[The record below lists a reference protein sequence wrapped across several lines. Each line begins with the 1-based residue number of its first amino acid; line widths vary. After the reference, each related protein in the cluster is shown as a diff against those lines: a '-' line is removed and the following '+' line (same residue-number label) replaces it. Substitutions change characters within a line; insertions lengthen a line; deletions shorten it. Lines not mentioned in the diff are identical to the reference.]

1 MLQQTSV
8 EPEKLGRILLFSYA
22 FPPMQTQVAPV
33 VIKPMA
39 ALARL
44 GYDID
49 VLCTEPFS
57 LLSLYLGQDKS
68 LDDYVTVHFQTITRL
83 SPPDDMLGKMW
94 MRYKRLRTIP
104 DMMGF
109 MHRKALRT
117 LLDMNLEPYDC
128 IITWSPF
135 HSINPVM
142 VDLKR
147 QRPNVRWIAQFSD
160 PWADNPL
167 ERRRIVKYWNAK
179 REPLAV
185 NAADHIIHNSSY
197 THQMMI
203 RKYGTAYEK
212 KATVIPHP
220 YDKNLF
226 PKRAKAQNQCVTI
239 RYVGTLFERRSPEN
253 LFRALGKL
261 LQRRPDLR
269 NQICV
274 ELVGYTEPGM
284 LKSPAAIALPDG
296 MVIHTPSL
304 SYMQSLEKM
313 YDADILVLI
322 EADVKKNLFVPS
334 KFSDYMGAATPII
347 CLTSPEGSGEIMAKL
362 DCWCAAPAQV
372 DDIALAVEQAVD
384 YTKGARTEPWC
395 NEGFRARYDADQIA
409 EKFQHI
415 FGHASQ

>member
-1 MLQQTSV
+1 MLKQISV
-8 EPEKLGRILLFSYA
+8 EPEKPGRVLLFSYA
-22 FPPMQTQVAPV
+22 FPPMQTQMVPV
-33 VIKPMA
+33 IIKPMA

-49 VLCTEPFS
+49 VLCPAPFS
-57 LLSLYLGQDKS
+57 PYLGQDTS
-68 LDDYVTVHFQTITRL
+68 LDNYVAAHFQTITRL
-83 SPPDDMLGKMW
+83 SLPDDMLGKIW
-94 MRYKRLRTIP
+94 MRCKYLSAIP
-104 DMMGF
+104 DLMGF
-109 MHRKALRT
+109 MHRKALGT
-117 LLDMNLEPYDC
+117 LLDMDLESYDC

-135 HSINPVM
+135 HSINSVM

-160 PWADNPL
+160 PWAGNPL
-167 ERRRIVKYWNAK
+167 ERRWVTKYWSTKHESLTINT
-179 REPLAV
+179 
-185 NAADHIIHNSSY
+185 ADHVIHSSKY
-197 THQMMI
+197 THEMML

-296 MVIHTPSL
+296 MVIHTPNL
-304 SYMQSLEKM
+304 LYMQSLEKM

-322 EADVKKNLFVPS
+322 EAEVKKNLFVPS
-334 KFSDYMGAATPII
+334 KFSDYMGAATPVI

-395 NEGFRARYDADQIA
+395 NEDFRATYDADQIA
-409 EKFQHI
+409 KKFQYI

>member
-8 EPEKLGRILLFSYA
+8 ESGKLGRILLFSYA
-22 FPPMQTQVAPV
+22 FPPMQTQMVPV

-49 VLCTEPFS
+49 VLCPEPFS
-57 LLSLYLGQDKS
+57 PYLGQDTS
-68 LDDYVTVHFQTITRL
+68 LDNYVTAHFQTITRL

-94 MRYKRLRTIP
+94 MRCKRLRTIP
-104 DMMGF
+104 DLMGF

-117 LLDMNLEPYDC
+117 LLDMDLEPYDC

-135 HSINPVM
+135 HSINLVM

-147 QRPNVRWIAQFSD
+147 QRPNLRWIAQFSD
-160 PWADNPL
+160 PWAGNPL
-167 ERRRIVKYWNAK
+167 ERKWITKYWSTKHESLTINT
-179 REPLAV
+179 
-185 NAADHIIHNSSY
+185 ADHVIHSSKY
-197 THQMMI
+197 THEMML
-203 RKYGTAYEK
+203 RKYGTAYGK

-220 YDKNLF
+220 YDENLF
-226 PKRAKAQNQCVTI
+226 PKRAKWQNECVTI
-239 RYVGTLFERRSPEN
+239 RYIGTLFERRSPEN

-261 LQRRPDLR
+261 LQRRPDLC

-284 LKSPAAIALPDG
+284 LKSPAVIALPDG
-296 MVIHTPSL
+296 MVIHTPNL
-304 SYMQSLEKM
+304 PYMQSLEKM

-347 CLTSPEGSGEIMAKL
+347 CLISPEGSGEIMAKL
-362 DCWCAAPAQV
+362 DCWCAPPAQI
-372 DDIALAVEQAVD
+372 DGIALAVEQAVD
-384 YTKGARTEPWC
+384 YTKGTRAEPWC
-395 NEGFRARYDADQIA
+395 NEDFRATYDAGQIA
-409 EKFQHI
+409 KKFQHV
-415 FGHASQ
+415 FGHVLQ